1 MAKRTA
7 RVSRETKEVEI
18 SVELNIDGVG
28 KNSINTGIGM
38 LDHLVDHIS
47 RHGRFDITLKAEGDL
62 HVDEHHTVED
72 VAIVLGRA
80 FDEAL
85 GERRGIV
92 RMAHAIVPMDE
103 ALALVALDISGRGY
117 AVVEG
122 AFAAVPGGV
131 RVGEID
137 IDLIKHFLESFA
149 GEAKMN
155 LHAIVMYGQ
164 DVHHRVEAVFKAL
177 ARALDEATQFDR
189 RIEGET
195 PSTKGVI

>member
-7 RVSRETKEVEI
+7 RVSRETKEVKI
-18 SVELNIDGVG
+18 SIELNIDGTG

-47 RHGRFDITLKAEGDL
+47 RHGRFDITLKAQGDL
-62 HVDEHHTVED
+62 HVDGHHTVED
-72 VAIVLGRA
+72 VAIVLGQA
-80 FDEAL
+80 FDKAL
-85 GERRGIV
+85 GQRRGIV

-122 AFAAVPGGV
+122 AFPSVPGGV
-131 RVGEID
+131 KVGEID
-137 IDLIKHFLESFA
+137 IDLIRHFLESFA
-149 GEAKMN
+149 GEVKMN

-177 ARALDEATQFDR
+177 ARALDKATQIDV

>member
-7 RVSRETKEVEI
+7 RVSRETKEVKI
-18 SVELNIDGVG
+18 SIELNIDGVG
-28 KNSINTGIGM
+28 KNSIDTGIGM

-72 VAIVLGRA
+72 VAIVLGQA
-80 FDEAL
+80 FDKAL

-92 RMAHAIVPMDE
+92 RMAHAMVPMDE

-117 AVVEG
+117 PVVEG
-122 AFAAVPGGV
+122 AFSTVPGETS
-131 RVGEID
+131 VGEIT
-137 IDLIKHFLESFA
+137 IDLIRHFLESFA
-149 GEAKMN
+149 SESKMN

-177 ARALDEATQFDR
+177 AKALDDATQIDG
-189 RIEGET
+189 RIEGEM

>member
-7 RVSRETKEVEI
+7 EVVRDTKEVKI
-18 SVELNIDGVG
+18 SLSLDIDGTG
-28 KNSINTGIGM
+28 KNQISTGIGM

-47 RHGRFDITLKAEGDL
+47 RHGRFDIMLKAEGDL

-72 VAIVLGRA
+72 VAIVLGQA
-80 FDEAL
+80 FDKAL
-85 GERRGIV
+85 GQRRGIV

-103 ALALVALDISGRGY
+103 ALAMVALDISGRGY

-122 AFAAVPGGV
+122 AFATVSGDAK
-131 RVGEID
+131 VGEIST
-137 IDLIKHFLESFA
+137 DLIKHFLESFA
-149 GEAKMN
+149 NEAKMN
-155 LHAIVMYGQ
+155 LHVIVMYGQ
-164 DVHHRVEAVFKAL
+164 DIHHRVEAVFKAL
-177 ARALDEATQFDR
+177 ARALDEATQIDR